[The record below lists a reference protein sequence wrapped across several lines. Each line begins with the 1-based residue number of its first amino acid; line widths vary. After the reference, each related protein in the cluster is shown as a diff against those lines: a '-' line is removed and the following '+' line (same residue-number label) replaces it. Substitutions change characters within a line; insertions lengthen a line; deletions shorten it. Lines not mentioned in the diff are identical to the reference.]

1 MKRGM
6 NWLAAMRRGALLLV
20 IMAAASCTGP
30 WSRESED
37 TGEMRALASQ
47 GDTETQYRLALRYQT
62 GRGVAQ
68 DYAAAATWFGEAA
81 ERGHAGAQFFLGVA
95 FATGRGTEQ
104 DRAQAAEWYT
114 RAAEQG
120 HARAQYQLGD
130 AFSNS
135 RGVAKDHAWAARWF
149 GKAARQGHTEAQFSL
164 GVVNASA
171 QGVPRNDAEG
181 YKWLGLATAEGHE
194 LAARVR
200 DAVAKKLTPERISQ
214 IDAAVE
220 SWAPD
225 TDTAYADEP
234 TVRYVQDAL
243 SRLGYDAGA
252 VDGAVSERTRSAIQA
267 YQREA
272 GLAADGAVSETL
284 VERLRVPDGAAN
296 P

>member
-1 MKRGM
+1 M
-6 NWLAAMRRGALLLV
+6 ALLLLV
-20 IMAAASCTGP
+20 AAVASCTGTGTP
-30 WSRESED
+30 FGVKEAED
-37 TGEMRALASQ
+37 IPELRALASQ

-68 DYAAAATWFGEAA
+68 DYAAAANWFRAA
-81 ERGHAGAQFFLGVA
+81 ADQGHAGAQYLLGVA

-130 AFSNS
+130 AYSDG
-135 RGVAKDHAWAARWF
+135 RGVAKDYAWAARWF

-164 GVVNASA
+164 GVVNAAA

-181 YKWLGLATAEGHE
+181 YKWLSLAAAEGHE

-214 IDAAVE
+214 IDATVE
-220 SWAPD
+220 GWAPD
-225 TDTAYADEP
+225 TDAAYADEP

-243 SRLGYDAGA
+243 VRLGYDVGA
-252 VDGAVSERTRSAIQA
+252 VDGAGGERTRSAIEA
-267 YQREA
+267 YQRKA
-272 GLAADGAVSETL
+272 GLAVDGAVSETL
-284 VERLRVPDGAAN
+284 VERLRKMGDSI
-296 P
+296 